1 MAAADVVALDHKHLL
16 GLVMLQ
22 SGATSHAALL
32 ASTLGVPVVG
42 GLPQLV
48 GHVRDG
54 DLVVVDGNHGQV
66 VVQPT
71 ELALREYT
79 IRREIFQRF
88 CGELADLRDA
98 PAVTLD
104 GRAVRLHANIGLAE
118 EIPQA
123 LAQGAEGIG
132 LLRTEY
138 FYLAHRE
145 PPDEEVQY
153 RFYTAVIEAA
163 GNRPVT
169 FRTFD
174 LGGDKLS
181 MVAGNPEQNPMLGCR
196 GIRLFKEHPELMA
209 VQVRALL
216 RASAHGPIRIMF
228 PLVTGRTE
236 FQDTML
242 TVDRWKRELRSR
254 KTAFDE
260 GVPFGCMIET
270 PGAATISDLLADEVE
285 FFSIG
290 SNDLIQYTLAADRTN
305 PAWRTLR
312 AAAPGDPPHDA
323 VDHSGRTS
331 PAAARQRLWGDGLR
345 SDLHDHSA
353 GHGHRRTERQPD
365 HAPGRQASHPRRDV

>member
-1 MAAADVVALDHKHLL
+1 M
-16 GLVMLQ
+16 
-22 SGATSHAALL
+22 
-32 ASTLGVPVVG
+32 
-42 GLPQLV
+42 
-48 GHVRDG
+48 
-54 DLVVVDGNHGQV
+54 
-66 VVQPT
+66 
-71 ELALREYT
+71 
-79 IRREIFQRF
+79 
-88 CGELADLRDA
+88 
-98 PAVTLD
+98 
-104 GRAVRLHANIGLAE
+104 RLHANIGLAE

-163 GNRPVT
+163 GNCPVT

-216 RASAHGPIRIMF
+216 CASAHGPIRIMF

-242 TVDRWKRELRSR
+242 TIDRWKGELRSR

-305 PAWRTLR
+305 LR
-312 AAAPGDPPHDA
+312 VAHIYEPLHLAILRMMRSIIRAGH
-323 VDHSGRTS
+323 H
-331 PAAARQRLWGDGLR
+331 RQRPVSVCGEMASDPIYTIILLGMGIDELSVNPNMLPAVKQVIRGVTFAEAREVARGVLR
-345 SDLHDHSA
+345 E
-353 GHGHRRTERQPD
+353 RRAKD
-365 HAPGRQASHPRRDV
+365 VQAYLEKMMVRRFPQLMEVYGTA